1 MSTTENS
8 SSGSVEPSNVLPLSA
23 LLAEEGTVPFCGMY
37 ASADA
42 EYPDIVDTLG
52 ERYVGDEPQSFEEAI
67 EVLPHA
73 GEGQL
78 WADNEFVRLDDDGI
92 TVDIDTEGIRD
103 VHGLDVEKIER
114 RVGASLDEIVS
125 GVDAEE
131 LIQVSS
137 HKDIIDRRR
146 LALRTLGYDVGFRW
160 QIASSRYTAGDIREF
175 FRRKIIATRKHNAET
190 AFGWIRHYDYG
201 GSVSITTIY
210 PSKAYEVGSPDSSE
224 VELDGD
230 EFRIAPRAGNESDS
244 DVVANSDST
253 LTIYYGD
260 RVGYDFRG
268 RQKLWAKP
276 VIFVPSMGVMIPL
289 PDRATTLGR
298 KHIGNMMKDAEGW
311 HEKILSRIDNLCEE
325 VNKDIMRARLVALDF
340 DDLPFSIKEFY
351 EYIGI
356 RNEKYA
362 EKAAKKAKRFASPS
376 SRPTL
381 WNLQLALKLA
391 ILENYEGTKAGD
403 TYQEYQELSG
413 ELLRHPGTQIALAK
427 EEHRILTQDSD
438 KIVIDNDQ
446 QTLGES
452 LADVINM
459 SGVTENQLG
468 ASEAQQVQQRVQQ
481 RLPSQSD

>member
-1 MSTTENS
+1 MSTTES
-8 SSGSVEPSNVLPLSA
+8 SSNPVEPSNVIPISSLVE
-23 LLAEEGTVPFCGMY
+23 EEGTVPFCGMY
-37 ASADA
+37 SSVGA
-42 EYPDIVDTLG
+42 EYPESVDALG
-52 ERYVGDEPQSFEEAI
+52 ERFVGENPQSFEEAL

-78 WADNEFVRLDDDGI
+78 WAENEFVRLDDEGT

-114 RVGASLDEIVS
+114 RVGSSIDEIAS
-125 GVDAEE
+125 IVDAEE
-131 LIQVSS
+131 LIRVSS

-160 QIASSRYTAGDIREF
+160 QIASDRYTAGDTREF
-175 FRRKIIATRKHNAET
+175 FRRKISATRRHNAED

-201 GSVSITTIY
+201 GSVSITTVY
-210 PSKAYEVGSPDSSE
+210 PSKSYEVGSPEESE
-224 VELDGD
+224 ITLENN
-230 EFRIAPRAGNESDS
+230 EFRLAPEASGDS
-244 DVVANSDST
+244 DPDDS

-276 VIFVPSMGVMIPL
+276 VIFVPTMGVMIPL

-298 KHIGNMMKDAEGW
+298 KHVGSMMKDAEDW
-311 HEKILSRIDNLCEE
+311 HEKILTRIDALCQEI
-325 VNKDIMRARLVALDF
+325 NKDIMRARLVALDF
-340 DDLPFSIKEFY
+340 GDLPFTIKQFY
-351 EYIGI
+351 QYIGI

-362 EKAAKKAKRFASPS
+362 EKASKKAKRFASPS

-381 WNLQLALKLA
+381 WNLQLSLKLA

-427 EEHRILTQDSD
+427 EEHRIATQDSD
-438 KIVIDNDQ
+438 EIVLDDDQ

-459 SGVTENQLG
+459 SGVTENRLG
-468 ASEAQQVQQRVQQ
+468 ANEAQQVQQRVQQ
-481 RLPSQSD
+481 RLPGQSD